1 MFRLIGLALVG
12 VLPGWPLRRA
22 LYRALFGYRFGRGA
36 RIAAF
41 NVVDAR
47 KLSMAEGARIRGAG
61 NVFLNLHVLE
71 MGAYATIGGPRFGG
85 NRVRGTANKRG
96 YPCASLRLG
105 PCAIVELEH
114 YFDVCADVEIGANTV
129 IGGLRSVFFTH
140 TFHEA
145 EFKPIRVGR
154 DVYVGSN
161 CKFQM
166 GVSVA
171 DGCVVGMGAVVV
183 KDVEVPGALA
193 AGVPAK
199 VVREDAG
206 LDTRAAFALRRR
218 PYFDGERVLQ
228 PVELAERAA
237 SSGGPTTEP
246 TDTHAATKAE
256 G

>member
-1 MFRLIGLALVG
+1 MLRLLALALIG

-22 LYRALFGYRFGRGA
+22 LYSALFGYRFGKGA

-41 NVVDAR
+41 SLIDAR
-47 KLSMAEGARIRGAG
+47 KLTMAEGARIRGAS
-61 NVFLNLHVLE
+61 NVILNLHELE

-85 NRVRGTANKRG
+85 NRVRGTANKRS
-96 YPCASLRLG
+96 YPHATLRLG

-140 TFHEA
+140 TFHEP
-145 EFKPIRVGR
+145 EFRPIHIGR
-154 DVYVGSN
+154 DCYVGSN

-171 DGCVVGMGAVVV
+171 DGCAVGMGAVVV
-183 KDVEVPGALA
+183 KSIETPGALA

-218 PYFDGERVLQ
+218 PYFDGQRVIQ
-228 PVELAERAA
+228 PAELAASTGTAPAA
-237 SSGGPTTEP
+237 DVPTP
-246 TDTHAATKAE
+246 E